1 MSFPSQR
8 PRRLRGTDAVRS
20 MICETRL
27 SREQLVLPLFV
38 KQGRAAPEP
47 VASMPGVFRWPVS
60 GAVELCRKAND
71 AGIPAILLFGITDA
85 KDEEGTAAWDDGNV
99 VTETVRAIKKNAANL
114 CVMTDVCL
122 CGYTSHG
129 HCGVLR
135 EGKIDNDATLDRL
148 SRVALC
154 HARAGADFVAPSD
167 MMDGRVGHIRA
178 AMDAH
183 GFADTGILSYAVKYA
198 SAFYGPF
205 RDAAGSAPAF
215 GDRRTHQMNP
225 ANAREAIREAVADA
239 AEGADMVMV
248 KPALAYL
255 DIIRRVRETVNLP
268 VVAYNVSGEY
278 AMVKAAAAAG
288 WIDEKAVVLESL
300 TGMARAGADIII
312 TYHALDAAGWIG
324 EMT

>member
-20 MICETRL
+20 MTCETRL

-38 KQGRAAPEP
+38 KQGLAAPEP
-47 VASMPGVFRWPVS
+47 VASMPGVFRWPMS

-85 KDEEGTAAWDDGNV
+85 KDEDGSAAWDDGNV
-99 VTETVRAIKKNAANL
+99 VAETVRAIKKNVPEL

-300 TGMARAGADIII
+300 TGMARAGTDIII

-324 EMT
+324 ETT

>member
-1 MSFPSQR
+1 MSFPSHR
-8 PRRLRGTDAVRS
+8 PRRLRGTDAVRR
-20 MICETRL
+20 MTCETRL

-38 KQGRAAPEP
+38 KQGLAAPEP

-99 VTETVRAIKKNAANL
+99 VTETVSAIKKNAANL

-167 MMDGRVGHIRA
+167 MMDGRVGHIRMA
-178 AMDAH
+178 LDAH
-183 GFADTGILSYAVKYA
+183 GFTDTGILSYAVKYA

-205 RDAAGSAPAF
+205 RDAAGSVPAF

-255 DIIRRVRETVNLP
+255 DIIRRVRKTVNLP

-278 AMVKAAAAAG
+278 AMAKAASSAG

-312 TYHALDAAGWIG
+312 TYHALDAAAWIG
-324 EMT
+324 ETP